1 MEKEKPEYQQQTIS
15 SLVKLFYKNLM
26 EYSPKQYT
34 TALHLCWALAKR
46 YNEKK
51 EIERLEKLLEDSTI
65 GYPLGL
71 LETICFR
78 DLSQG
83 RKVSII
89 YNYGYDTEPIS
100 LMRIIVVL
108 EEVKKET
115 LDIFTKLCVKY
126 EVDVSLTAPMLI
138 GKDDKGFP
146 QL

>member
-1 MEKEKPEYQQQTIS
+1 
-15 SLVKLFYKNLM
+15 M
-26 EYSPKQYT
+26 EYTPKQYT

-46 YNEKK
+46 YNEKI

-108 EEVKKET
+108 EEVKKEI

-126 EVDVSLTAPMLI
+126 EVDISLSSLAVPKEFLKEMPEL
-138 GKDDKGFP
+138 
-146 QL
+146 